1 MRLSSQA
8 DIEKALREIGMKHS
22 RYYFS
27 SPNYKIPK
35 PVYAT
40 DNIKLFTEKQ
50 AVKIAIKILSTSKRK
65 LPYTE
70 LDIKSLLTKYRD
82 DKKIKKTEE

>member
-8 DIEKALREIGMKHS
+8 DIEKVLRELGVKHS

-27 SPNYKIPK
+27 SPVEKLAK
-35 PVYAT
+35 PVYMT
-40 DNIKLFTEKQ
+40 DNIKIFTEKQ
-50 AVKIAIKILSTSKRK
+50 AVRIIAKILARSRRK

-70 LDIKSLLTKYRD
+70 LDVISLLTKYRHE
-82 DKKIKKTEE
+82 KQGKKTKE